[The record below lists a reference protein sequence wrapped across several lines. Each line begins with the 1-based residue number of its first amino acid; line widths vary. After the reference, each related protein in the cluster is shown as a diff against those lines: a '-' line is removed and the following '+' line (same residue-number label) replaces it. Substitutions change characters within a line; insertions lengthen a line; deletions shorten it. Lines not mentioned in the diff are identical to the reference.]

1 MISII
6 IPLYNVENYVVESL
20 KSALEQTFPDIEY
33 LLIDDCSS
41 DCTMQVVEEYIST
54 HPRRKSIRIIHHK
67 NNSGL
72 SAARNTGLK
81 HATGEFVFFMDSDDE
96 ITPDCIEKHY
106 EALRN
111 SNAELCIADLQLRG
125 AKSIHVKPM
134 SDTVNRLPFITS
146 FFRRMWNISAGNK
159 LYRKE
164 FLLNNDLTFQEG
176 LLHEDVLWTYKIA
189 SMAKKAVWVNET
201 TYIYK
206 VHKGSITTHK
216 NSIRKIKSLLF
227 ILHAIHMDWEA
238 GSIPAE
244 YENDY
249 LSFMGFWRLNA
260 ALLLLNYDGSYKER
274 HICYSK
280 LQDIEKSK
288 AWSLHSF
295 VFKLPFWAFYIL
307 FSPMYF
313 MYKRLC

>member
-1 MISII
+1 MISVI

-20 KSALEQTFPDIEY
+20 KSALNQTFPDIEY

-41 DCTMQVVEEYIST
+41 DCTMQVVEEFIST
-54 HPRRKSIRIIHHK
+54 HHRGKFIKIIHHK

-81 HATGEFVFFMDSDDE
+81 YAAGEFIFFMDSDDE
-96 ITPDCIEKHY
+96 ITSDCIEKHY
-106 EALRN
+106 EALKD
-111 SNAELCIADLQLRG
+111 SNAELSIADFQLRG

-134 SDTVNRLPFITS
+134 SDAVKRLPFIIS

-164 FLLNNDLTFQEG
+164 FLTGNGLTFQEG
-176 LLHEDVLWTYKIA
+176 LLHEDVFWTYKIA
-189 SMAKKAVWVNET
+189 SKAKKAAWVNEA

-206 VHKGSITTHK
+206 VRKDSITTHK
-216 NSIRKIKSLLF
+216 NSIRKIESLLF
-227 ILHAIHMDWEA
+227 ILHAIHADWKV
-238 GSIPAE
+238 GNIPAK

-249 LSFMGFWRLNA
+249 LNFMNFWRLNT
-260 ALLLLNYDGSYKER
+260 ALLLLNYDGNYKER
-274 HICYSK
+274 RICYSK
-280 LQDIEKSK
+280 LQEIEKSK

-295 VFKLPFWAFYIL
+295 VLKLPFWAFYIL
-307 FSPMYF
+307 VSPIYF